1 MKFVREGPGAVGA
14 LESEFLSTRVYVVG
28 GRRGREGGR
37 DGEVRL
43 EFVGEPREERGEVS
57 GGRDGVLEVRWGV
70 DDRRRVGRYVSGRR
84 GGEEVRVLDRVLEL
98 QRGAAERL
106 HRVSRLAEST
116 RDGLGAASRV
126 HRGVDERRETRG
138 RELDARRA
146 EPRPEL
152 ARQRGALGDGG
163 QGVAR
168 GHGRRDERGDE
179 EEREEGVEGDA
190 AGRSTL
196 RHDGRRRV
204 RGSRGRLL
212 RRRSEPGGGG
222 ET

>member
-1 MKFVREGPGAVGA
+1 LNPSFFPPACTSSEGGEDGKVGA
-14 LESEFLSTRVYVVG
+14 TARCASSSSASHEKSAARFPAVATVSSKFAGVSTTGV
-28 GRRGREGGR
+28 RGRC
-37 DGEVRL
+37 
-43 EFVGEPREERGEVS
+43 
-57 GGRDGVLEVRWGV
+57 
-70 DDRRRVGRYVSGRR
+70 
-84 GGEEVRVLDRVLEL
+84 GGEELRVLDRVLEL

-168 GHGRRDERGDE
+168 RHGRRDERGDE
-179 EEREEGVEGDA
+179 EEREEGLEGDA